1 MTLKVFYKIV
11 AVFLLTT
18 IFVFAKNTEEGLEQ
32 PTKLLGGIIRQSES
46 CKQKVINNA
55 RVKLHYRA
63 RAWGNEEF
71 FENTYLDKPMEYKI
85 GRDKIMKGLEQGI
98 DGMCVGEVRRLL
110 VPADLAYGSTG
121 LPNIVPP
128 NTAVIYEVEVLE
140 VDSPYRNP
148 WFWAGIAFMFFGW
161 RFSNRLTKMRSKSS
175 SAEFLEKKALEA
187 KSQ

>member
-1 MTLKVFYKIV
+1 MVLKSFCKFIATFVLTA
-11 AVFLLTT
+11 AV
-18 IFVFAKNTEEGLEQ
+18 VYAKNTEQDLEQ
-32 PTKLLGGIIRQSES
+32 PTKLLGGVIRQSEA

-55 RVKLHYRA
+55 KVKLHYRA

-71 FENTYLDKPMEYKI
+71 YENTYLGEPIQYKL

-110 VPADLAYGSTG
+110 IPSDLAYGSAG

-128 NTAVIYEVEVLE
+128 NTAVIYEVEILE
-140 VDSPYRNP
+140 VDSPFRNP
-148 WFWAGIAFMFFGW
+148 WFWIGIAALFFGW
-161 RFSNRLTKMRSKSS
+161 RFSNRYNKMQSNSS